1 VSLRKSIRKL
11 VAWLERGKNRWNFVR
26 KVVRPLGH
34 GTHEK
39 IRKRFIAET
48 IPMNPEPVCL
58 IGVNRRIEVWRPVG
72 NLTSEQMKDAKAFAM
87 IGGVE
92 KALIDVDEKL
102 LDFKDM
108 VVDAGLDALCGQAFD
123 SSGSRPAVF
132 NYVAIGTDN
141 TAPAAGQT
149 ALGAEVMREQGTYS
163 KDAATGEC
171 SMDNEFS
178 ITNTYALNECGLFNA
193 PSGGTMYCRDTYT
206 TKNVVSGDTVKVNYT
221 PKFQRPA

>member
-1 VSLRKSIRKL
+1 VSPRKSIRKL

-34 GTHEK
+34 GSHEK

-58 IGVNRRIEVWRPVG
+58 IGVSRRIEVWRPVE
-72 NLTSEQMKDAKAFAM
+72 NCTLEQLEDAER
-87 IGGVE
+87 IEEIDGIE
-92 KALIDVDEKL
+92 KALIEIDEKL
-102 LDFKDM
+102 LDFKDL
-108 VVDAGLDALCGQAFD
+108 VVNAGLNALCGQAFD

-149 ALGAEVMREQGTYS
+149 ALGAEVMREQGTYA
-163 KDAATGEC
+163 KDAGDGEC

-178 ITNTYALNECGLFNA
+178 ITNTYALNECGLFND
-193 PSGGTMYCRDTYT
+193 PSSGTMYCRDTYT
-206 TKNVVSGDTVKVNYT
+206 TKNVVSGDTVKVFYT
-221 PKFQRPA
+221 PKFETP